1 MSNRDLLNEFLEYKQ
16 NISMCSDQTIRAYR
30 NDLNQFADFLLKNE
44 VSILESSTMDI
55 QDYLSEVGKNKN
67 ISTSSMA
74 RKLASIKSLYR
85 YLANNKIIS
94 KNISRLIK
102 SPKTPKR
109 LPNFLTAKEIKR
121 LLDYP
126 YGDSIKDMRDRL
138 ILELFYAT
146 GIRISE
152 LVRIKINDID
162 FKDKLIK
169 IKGKGNKERFVI
181 FGDGMLVVLNMPLPG
196 MEEYVLSFPN
206 YYVTGILISLI
217 IGLIFLSY
225 FGVRFAGETKKRSDA
240 LNKLQQILA
249 KEYELE
255 SLGGQAAA
263 AAHSLGTPLATIT
276 VVAKEMRKEVGDNSK
291 FTKDI
296 DLLISQTKRCSEIL
310 KKISQKQIIKD
321 EFLSA
326 MSFENLLEEII
337 KSFKESSEKNIKLN
351 TDKDINKIDIKRN
364 PELVYGLRNFIGNA
378 VKFSNQNILISIIS
392 DNINLYIL
400 IEDDGPGFPED
411 IIKALGEPYIKSR
424 SKLSKDNKGLGLGT
438 FLGKT
443 LLERQS
449 AVISFENGS
458 SLNGAIVKIKWRIN
472 DISI

>member
-1 MSNRDLLNEFLEYKQ
+1 MDFATLFRLEENLNLDKKTLVFLRWIAIFGQIFSVNLVYFFLDLDFPVILCHIVIFIGLFT
-16 NISMCSDQTIRAYR
+16 NIY
-30 NDLNQFADFLLKNE
+30 LQFGLKATLLKDLYSSLFLMYDIIQLSVLLFLTGGIFNPFA
-44 VSILESSTMDI
+44 ILLIVPTIVSSTF
-55 QDYLSEVGKNKN
+55 LSMG
-67 ISTSSMA
+67 STIILGSST
-74 RKLASIKSLYR
+74 
-85 YLANNKIIS
+85 II
-94 KNISRLIK
+94 IL
-102 SPKTPKR
+102 
-109 LPNFLTAKEIKR
+109 FVLT
-121 LLDYP
+121 
-126 YGDSIKDMRDRL
+126 
-138 ILELFYAT
+138 F
-146 GIRISE
+146 
-152 LVRIKINDID
+152 
-162 FKDKLIK
+162 F
-169 IKGKGNKERFVI
+169 
-181 FGDGMLVVLNMPLPG
+181 NMPLPG

-225 FGVRFAGETKKRSDA
+225 FGIRFAGETKKRSDA
-240 LNKLQQILA
+240 LYKLQQILA

-276 VVAKEMRKEVGDNSK
+276 VIAKEMRKEVGESSK
-291 FTKDI
+291 LTKDI

-326 MSFENLLEEII
+326 MSFEDLLDEII
-337 KSFKESSEKNIKLN
+337 KSFRVSSDKKIKLN
-351 TDKDINKIDIKRN
+351 TNKDVNKIDIKRN

-378 VKFSNQNILISIIS
+378 VKFANQNIHISIIS
-392 DNINLYIL
+392 DNINLFIL

-424 SKLSKDNKGLGLGT
+424 SKISRYNAGLGLGT

-449 AVISFENGS
+449 AIISFENES
-458 SLNGAIVKIKWRIN
+458 SLKGAKVKIKWRIN
-472 DISI
+472 DLSVLT